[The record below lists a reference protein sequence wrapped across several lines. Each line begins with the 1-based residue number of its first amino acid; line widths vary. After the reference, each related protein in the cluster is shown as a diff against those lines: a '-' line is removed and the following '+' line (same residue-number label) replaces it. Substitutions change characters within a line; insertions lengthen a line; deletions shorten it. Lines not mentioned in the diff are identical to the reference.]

1 MSPRRSAAALAAA
14 ALLAGCGSAAP
25 GGAADEG
32 LRGDAGDTEANPNF
46 LLAPDAPAPGAAA
59 AAPAPATPARPP
71 VRPALPGRTSGPA
84 PAVPGRGALTVRL
97 AGPAVLRA
105 RPGARRVLARLK
117 RGTRFGSPQVLL
129 VVARRGQWVGVLAA
143 ELRNGQVGWLDASR
157 GVRFARVTYALE
169 ASLSRRLLLVRRD
182 GRVLLRVPIAI
193 GRPSTPTPR
202 GRFAVSDKLLPEDPG
217 GPYGCCIL
225 ALTGHQPRLLQGW
238 GGGDRLAIHA
248 TRAEQTIG
256 QPASRGCLR
265 APSAVMRRLV
275 REIPLGTPV
284 QIRT

>member
-1 MSPRRSAAALAAA
+1 MSPRRPAVALAAA
-14 ALLAGCGSAAP
+14 ALLAGCGSSGSDGVA
-25 GGAADEG
+25 EG
-32 LRGDAGDTEANPNF
+32 LRGGDGEAERKPR
-46 LLAPDAPAPGAAA
+46 LRVAPGTSAPGAVSAL
-59 AAPAPATPARPP
+59 PGDATPARA
-71 VRPALPGRTSGPA
+71 RPPGRTSGPA
-84 PAVPGRGALTVRL
+84 PTIPGRGALTVRL

-105 RPGARRVLARLK
+105 RPGGRRVLARLR

-129 VVARRGQWVGVLAA
+129 VVARRGEWVGVLAS

-157 GVRFARVTYALE
+157 GARFARVTYELE
-169 ASLSRRLLLVRRD
+169 ASLSQRLLLVRRD
-182 GRVLLRVPIAI
+182 GRVLQRVPIAI
-193 GRPSTPTPR
+193 GRPSTPTPH
-202 GRFAVSDKLLPEDPG
+202 GRFAVSDKLLPENPG

-265 APSAVMRRLV
+265 APTAVMRRLV

-284 QIRT
+284 RIAA